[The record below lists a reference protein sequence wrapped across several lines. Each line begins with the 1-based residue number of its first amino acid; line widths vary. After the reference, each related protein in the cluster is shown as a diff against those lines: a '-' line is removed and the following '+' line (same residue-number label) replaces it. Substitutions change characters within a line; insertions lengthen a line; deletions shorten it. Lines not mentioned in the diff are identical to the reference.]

1 MLEEFEAKSEALISE
16 RQILITEIER
26 AIYTK
31 RYELSETHYKLFS
44 TNSISILYS
53 MWEGFVQNLFGLYID
68 EINKEEIP
76 LFNLSNNLII
86 FCKERNFRQLKEYP
100 NKVGQ
105 KISYM
110 KKLKLFYTQDVH
122 EIPRTVDT
130 ESNIGFEVLNKL
142 LENFNLGTYPE
153 SWEKYK
159 YPEPNLKENF
169 KTFLRL
175 RNTVAHGGELLPNES
190 IDQKVF
196 NRFKN
201 LTLDMMYDIR
211 EKMIFAI
218 KKTKYKT
225 EQNRVDDLATE

>member
-1 MLEEFEAKSEALISE
+1 MLEEFEAKSESLISE

-31 RYELSETHYKLFS
+31 RYELSETHFKLFS
-44 TNSISILYS
+44 TNSISMLYS
-53 MWEGFVQNLFGLYID
+53 MWEGFIQNLFGLYID

-100 NKVGQ
+100 NKIGQ

-110 KKLKLFYTQDVH
+110 KKLKSFYTQDVH

-142 LENFNLGTYPE
+142 LENFNLETYPE
-153 SWEKYK
+153 SWESYK

-175 RNTVAHGGELLPNES
+175 RNSVAHGGELLPNES

-218 KKTKYKT
+218 KQTRYKT
-225 EQNRVDDLATE
+225 EQNNALDAQTP